1 MFVLGVLIVLAA
13 LVTGASLANRQR
25 LAGVSAQKSLF
36 QTHLSLQ
43 GALQAVMAKLSLDR
57 ELAAIL
63 ARDPSVGRGLVRIPE
78 PWLASEGVQ
87 HLELD
92 GQFFEIKIAQATWFP
107 DANVLSDTD
116 WARLLVELGVQQSTA
131 SVFGRQLVAKK
142 ELLLR
147 GGNAKGFVNYHQIFD
162 GMSLPPSVLFGNR
175 VNGEPGLIDLISLG
189 TDSKETDPMFTPWVI
204 YRALYNATD
213 SHIKRLQA
221 KRDAGQL
228 TKAQEA
234 EILEMA
240 APAQPA
246 QSSPAP
252 VSLFKVVAA
261 PAISTETSA
270 PSISLQGVVK
280 IQAGTVSLQ
289 TDYLFF
295 RE

>member
-25 LAGVSAQKSLF
+25 LASVSAEKSLF

-43 GALQAVMAKLSLDR
+43 GALQAVMAKLSLDS
-57 ELAAIL
+57 EMAAIL
-63 ARDPSVGRGLVRIPE
+63 AKDPSAGRGLVKIPE
-78 PWLASEGVQ
+78 PWRASEGAQ
-87 HLELD
+87 HMELD
-92 GQFFEIKIAQATWFP
+92 GNLFEIRIAQATWFP
-107 DANVLSDTD
+107 DANALSDTE
-116 WARLLVELGVQQSTA
+116 WARLLVELGVQQEGA
-131 SVFGRQLVAKK
+131 LALGQRLVTKRD
-142 ELLLR
+142 LLR
-147 GGNAKGFVNYHQIFD
+147 RGGSGKGFVNYHQIFD

-175 VNGEPGLIDLISLG
+175 VTGETGLIDLISLG

-204 YRALYNATD
+204 YRALYNATE

-234 EILEMA
+234 EILGMA
-240 APAQPA
+240 APAQPT
-246 QSSPAP
+246 QPSPTP
-252 VSLFKVVAA
+252 VSLLKVVAA
-261 PAISTETSA
+261 PAMSTDTPAS
-270 PSISLQGVVK
+270 SISLQGVVK

-289 TDYLFF
+289 TEYLFF